1 MDDPPRRPP
10 ADLVAEVSTRRYTGE
25 TGEQR
30 GLEGGPSSVNEQTKP
45 NRGPTSSTTTTPTK
59 GRGYQKTIVSYSDRF
74 IPSRCVRVAG
84 ICCRR
89 QIHRQ
94 IRSGLERRGPRQTRA
109 GSLWVVS
116 ATLSVSVCLSV
127 CLARSLA
134 RSLGIVRRL
143 AGLGRR
149 GSIRRCWSGRRWRRT
164 CRSRRRTRIV
174 IRRRCMG

>member
-127 CLARSLA
+127 SLARSLA
-134 RSLGIVRRL
+134 RWL
-143 AGLGRR
+143 AHWVLFVDWQGWGVEARYDGVGAGDGGVAR
-149 GSIRRCWSGRRWRRT
+149 AGQG
-164 CRSRRRTRIV
+164 
-174 IRRRCMG
+174 GEQG